1 MKNCLIMSGSSVNL
15 KMFKKSKKVNVLSIF
30 TNVYKGGLKRVINRK
45 ETKNIRILKSRE
57 RKTKV

>member
-1 MKNCLIMSGSSVNL
+1 MSGSRVNL